1 MSYLKFNGDHLFT
14 GYEMLG
20 SDRVLVS
27 DERGVIQDIIP
38 VAEAGE
44 NVQNLKGILSPGL
57 INCHCHLELSH
68 LRSLIPENTGL
79 VDFVFNVVTR
89 RQLDEERIDDA
100 MARAEDEMISGGIVA
115 VGDICNNA
123 DSIRQK
129 QKHRISY
136 CNFIEVTGW
145 SPAVAGSR
153 FEHSLSIFQEFGKAF
168 PDDQVSMAPH
178 ASYSVS
184 DALWQLIQPYF
195 NKKTTTIHNQETR
208 FEDEFFLAGKG
219 DLLRMYSLMHI
230 DNSFF
235 QPTGKESLPS
245 VLHKLQPAKN
255 VLFVH
260 NTFTTRESVQFL
272 KKEWGSPRKDEDHP
286 QTFICTCP
294 NANLYIENSLPPLDL
309 FVEEGLNMTIGTD
322 SLASNHSLD
331 ILAEIKTL
339 LRHFPKIPQVQLLQ
353 WATINGASALQ
364 MDKTFGSFEPGKTP
378 GIILI
383 EKNKNDRIT
392 TQSSIR
398 RLL

>member
-1 MSYLKFNGDHLFT
+1 MSYLKFKGDYLFT
-14 GYEMLG
+14 GYEMVG
-20 SDRVLVS
+20 GDRVLVS

-44 NVQNLKGILSPGL
+44 NVQHLKGILSPGF

-68 LRSLIPENTGL
+68 LRSLIPEKTGL
-79 VDFVFNVVTR
+79 VDFVFNVVTSR
-89 RQLDEERIDDA
+89 ELAEERIDDA
-100 MARAEDEMISGGIVA
+100 MARAEDEMIAGGIVA

-123 DSIRQK
+123 LSLRQK

-136 CNFIEVTGW
+136 YNFIEVTGW
-145 SPAVAGSR
+145 SPTVAASR
-153 FEHSLSIFQEFGKAF
+153 FEHSLSIYQEFGKTF
-168 PDDQVSMAPH
+168 PDDQLSVAPH
-178 ASYSVS
+178 APYSVS

-195 NKKTTTIHNQETR
+195 NKKTTTIHNQETWS
-208 FEDEFFLAGKG
+208 EDEFFLAGKG

-235 QPTGKESLPS
+235 KPTGKGSLPS
-245 VLHKLQPAKN
+245 ILHKLQPAKN

-260 NTFTTRESVQFL
+260 NTFTTKESVQFL
-272 KKEWGSPRKDEDHP
+272 KKEWERPGKEEDHP
-286 QTFICTCP
+286 QAFICTCP
-294 NANLYIENSLPPLDL
+294 NANLYIEDSLPPLDL
-309 FVEEGLNMTIGTD
+309 FVEEGLNVAIGTD
-322 SLASNHSLD
+322 SLASNHGLD

-339 LRHFPKIPQVQLLQ
+339 LRHFPKIPQVQVLQ

-383 EKNKNDRIT
+383 EKNDQNRIT
-392 TQSSIR
+392 AQSSIR